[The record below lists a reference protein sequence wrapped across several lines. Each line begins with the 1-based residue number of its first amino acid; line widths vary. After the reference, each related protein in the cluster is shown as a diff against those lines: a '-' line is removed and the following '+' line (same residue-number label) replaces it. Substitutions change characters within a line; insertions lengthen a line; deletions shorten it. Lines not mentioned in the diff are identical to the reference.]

1 MAGRYRRL
9 DGAELKDRRT
19 PESRFALD
27 VLYGLSSSPK
37 RLPSKYLY
45 DDRGSALFAKI
56 TSLPDYYPTGCEKEI
71 LENHATDLA
80 RIMSAAPFDLVELG
94 SGDGHKTQVLLQA
107 FQAAGC
113 DFRYVPIDISE
124 AAVRGLIDTL
134 SSRHP
139 RLEVEGLVSEYFTGI
154 EWLGRLQDRP
164 TLVLFAGSN
173 IGNFSRPE
181 ANVFL
186 RTLWNGMNEGDRLL
200 VGFDL
205 KKDIEVMLRAY
216 NDPQGVT
223 REFNL
228 NLLDRINRELG
239 GDFDPDKFRF
249 YSTYEV
255 AEGSMNS
262 YLVSLDRQNVF
273 VETIGQ
279 VFQFEA
285 WEPLQTEYSYKY
297 LESDIDMMARV
308 TGFEIT
314 DRFYDSRRFFTNSLW
329 RVRKRSQP
337 AA

>member
-9 DGAELKDRRT
+9 DGADLKDQQAAERQ
-19 PESRFALD
+19 FALD
-27 VLYGLSSSPK
+27 VLYGLSAVPK
-37 RLPSKYLY
+37 RLSSKYLY
-45 DDRGSALFAKI
+45 DDRGSDLFAKI
-56 TSLPDYYPTGCEKEI
+56 TSLPEYYPTRCEKEI

-94 SGDGHKTQVLLQA
+94 PGDGHKTQVLLQA
-107 FQAAGC
+107 FQTARC

-124 AAVRGLIDTL
+124 AAVRGLVETL

-139 RLEVEGLVSEYFTGI
+139 KLEVEGLVSEYFTGI

-173 IGNFSRPE
+173 IGNFSRAE

-205 KKDIEVMLRAY
+205 KKDIDIMLRAY

-223 REFNL
+223 RDFNL
-228 NLLDRINRELG
+228 NLLDRINHELG
-239 GDFDPDKFRF
+239 GDFDLDRFRF

-273 VETIGQ
+273 IESIGQ
-279 VFQFEA
+279 SFPFEA

-297 LESDIDMMARV
+297 LESDIEMLART

-314 DRFYDSRRFFTNSLW
+314 DRFYDPRRFFTSSLW
-329 RVRKRSQP
+329 RVHKRRERSG
-337 AA
+337 